1 MMTLS
6 GKARLAGVLGWP
18 VSHSLS
24 PRLHGFWLARHGID
38 GAYLPLPVR
47 PDDFLEVVRALPKAG
62 FRGANVTVPHKE
74 AAFALCRD
82 HGRLSARARR
92 VGSVNTLVF
101 AADGRVEGDTTDG
114 YGFLENLRQQAAD
127 DRWSTGRAVVLGAGG
142 AARSVVAALLDL
154 PGLEELVLANRT
166 LERAEAVAADLGD
179 RRVRPCTLEAARAAT
194 AACALL
200 VNTTS
205 VGLKGEQALPVDV
218 DVLDPGAVVTDI
230 VYHPLVT
237 PFLAAAQA
245 RGNAIVD
252 GLGMLLHQARPG
264 FAAWFGTDP
273 QVDDDLRKHVLA
285 AAS

>member
-1 MMTLS
+1 MTIS
-6 GKARLAGVLGWP
+6 GKARLAGVIGWP

-24 PRLHGFWLARHGID
+24 PRLHGFWLERHGID
-38 GAYLPLPVR
+38 GAYLPLAVR
-47 PDDFLEVVRALPKAG
+47 PEDFLEVVAALPKAG

-82 HGRLSARARR
+82 HGRLSERARR

-101 AADGRVEGDTTDG
+101 AGDGTVEGDTTDG
-114 YGFLENLRQQAAD
+114 YGFVENLRQEAPD
-127 DRWSTGRAVVLGAGG
+127 DRWTRGRAVVLGAGG
-142 AARSVVAALLDL
+142 AARSIVAALLEL
-154 PGLEELVLANRT
+154 PGLTEVVLANRT
-166 LERAEAVAADLGD
+166 LERAEAVEADLAD
-179 RRVRPCTLEAARAAT
+179 KRIRAVPLEVAEDFSDQ
-194 AACALL
+194 CALL

-205 VGLKGEQALPVDV
+205 VGLKGEQALPVAL
-218 DVLDPGAVVTDI
+218 DVLDPGALVTDI

-273 QVDDDLRKHVLA
+273 QVDAALRAHVLEA
-285 AAS
+285 AA